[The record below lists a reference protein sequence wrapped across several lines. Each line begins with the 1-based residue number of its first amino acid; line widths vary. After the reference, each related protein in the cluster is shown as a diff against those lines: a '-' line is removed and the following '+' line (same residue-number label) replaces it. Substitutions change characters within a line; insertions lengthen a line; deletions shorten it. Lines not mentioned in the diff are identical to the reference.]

1 MKKRIG
7 MFLLL
12 TVLLFSGCQKSK
24 YLPEAKNDIIYTTVG
39 GASVHVGEGYTMTIP
54 EHYAY
59 EKEYD
64 DGALEET
71 WEHIKK
77 DDVEL
82 KVTTYKN
89 ADEISARSRFLKDN
103 EDYIFEDLMGYSLC
117 GQDFDGD
124 TLWFHLHVAGETVY
138 IISWKYPKNTS
149 EALQKELEDFAATF
163 TLAD

>member
-7 MFLLL
+7 IFLLL
-12 TVLLFSGCQKSK
+12 TVLLFSGCQKPQ
-24 YLPEAKNDIIYTTVG
+24 YLPEAKNDTIYTTVG
-39 GASVHVGEGYTMTIP
+39 GASVHAGEGYTMTIP
-54 EHYAY
+54 ENYVY

-71 WEHIKK
+71 WEYIKK

-117 GQDFDGD
+117 GQDLDGD
-124 TLWFHLHVAGETVY
+124 TLWFQLHVAGETVY
-138 IISWKYPKNTS
+138 IVSWKYPKNTS
-149 EALQKELEDFAATF
+149 EALQKELEDFAATL